1 MEQNVTGHSPD
12 IRRGQR
18 GRDRASLA
26 ASRLS
31 PLSVAK
37 EELRLVVRVKAGS
50 HDSWSLFLTLLWV
63 TLWPWTSPSTFLGLM
78 DTHLVLPVSL
88 RFHVFVFLKCY
99 DSSGE
104 TLQKKYWFWSS
115 RALSESGFANR
126 GATSLL
132 TCLFK
137 DFFSF
142 FHLELYL
149 VYFGLSVLLMATWW
163 PLLKAQ
169 CWSSCTCNELSNLCD
184 FLIVFQI
191 KIKGRFKCFHN

>member
-1 MEQNVTGHSPD
+1 MTHGAFSWLFSESLYD
-12 IRRGQR
+12 RGQV
-18 GRDRASLA
+18 
-26 ASRLS
+26 
-31 PLSVAK
+31 PLPFWVSWTPSGPSSFPEISCICIFKV
-37 EELRLVVRVKAGS
+37 LRLLES
-50 HDSWSLFLTLLWV
+50 
-63 TLWPWTSPSTFLGLM
+63 
-78 DTHLVLPVSL
+78 
-88 RFHVFVFLKCY
+88 
-99 DSSGE
+99 
-104 TLQKKYWFWSS
+104 KYWFWSS
-115 RALSESGFANR
+115 RALSESGFAKR

-132 TCLFK
+132 TCLFAK

-169 CWSSCTCNELSNLCD
+169 CWSSCTCNEFSNLCD